1 MVRIRLLGP
10 MSFDGVSCGLRIEP
24 RARALLALL
33 LMRWPRRVS
42 RARLLDLLWPD
53 QSEAA
58 GQHCLSTALWRLR
71 TALSPV
77 DGLMLEAPRNGDI
90 GIALSTCAEID
101 LVLFEAAVSGVLK
114 VAMARRPSHLHP
126 DEAARLESGLAL
138 YQGELLEGFDG
149 EWVAY
154 DRRRLHETYLDGLRL
169 LGAHYVDMESLDRAG
184 ACFHEIL
191 RWDPLREDIH
201 RQLMALR
208 DRQGRRGQAL
218 DQFRT
223 CSESLRSELGVDA
236 SQETRRLLARILQTG
251 SGADKALA
259 GSQDLGEAL
268 VRMSE
273 ALQEAAGA
281 CAWLIDALARS
292 NAGVDA
298 PGRGTIRSAQDRAT
312 PTPDC

>member
-1 MVRIRLLGP
+1 MVHIRLLGP
-10 MSFDGVSCGLRIEP
+10 MSFDGVSCDLRIEP

-42 RARLLDLLWPD
+42 RARVLDLLWPD

-71 TALSPV
+71 TALDAL
-77 DGLMLEAPRNGDI
+77 DGLWLEAPRNGDI
-90 GIALSTCAEID
+90 GLTLSAGAEVD

-114 VAMARRPSHLHP
+114 VAMARRPSRLQP
-126 DEAARLESGLAL
+126 DEAERLESGLAL

-149 EWVAY
+149 EWVTY
-154 DRRRLHETYLDGLRL
+154 DRRRLQETYLDGLRL

-218 DQFRT
+218 EQFRT
-223 CSESLRSELGVDA
+223 CSESLRSELGVDT
-236 SQETRRLLARILQTG
+236 SHETRRLLARILQAEPG
-251 SGADKALA
+251 AEGPSGR
-259 GSQDLGEAL
+259 SQDLGQAL
-268 VRMSE
+268 ARMSE

-281 CAWLIDALARS
+281 CTWLIDALARS
-292 NAGVDA
+292 NAGVEP
-298 PGRGTIRSAQDRAT
+298 PGRGTISPAQDRAT